1 MWPQAVI
8 TACWYTEFSY
18 ISQDSVQSVS
28 VTMSSLGDL
37 TENSE
42 SMVWKKLSEKN
53 VFNLQSGSNLLGNF
67 RRIRP
72 ENMIPFIF
80 VVHTGI
86 GGPAGEGGGRTPATG
101 KEIKAGNN

>member
-1 MWPQAVI
+1 M
-8 TACWYTEFSY
+8 
-18 ISQDSVQSVS
+18 
-28 VTMSSLGDL
+28 
-37 TENSE
+37 
-42 SMVWKKLSEKN
+42 
-53 VFNLQSGSNLLGNF
+53 GNF

-80 VVHTGI
+80 VVQCVVHTGI